1 MQQLEGAGKRLF
13 PGPNWKLTYL
23 NFLELQAK
31 KIQSWTAMQQLEG
44 AGKRLA
50 RLQLILKALS
60 PLHCT
65 TVQLR
70 SLGSQQAAASFTSLH
85 RLAQVLQQTRA
96 SSCFLMISVVQ
107 AQTIT

>member
-50 RLQLILKALS
+50 S
-60 PLHCT
+60 
-65 TVQLR
+65 
-70 SLGSQQAAASFTSLH
+70 
-85 RLAQVLQQTRA
+85 
-96 SSCFLMISVVQ
+96 
-107 AQTIT
+107 